1 MGTEGP
7 QERDTACVRSAV
19 ASHFSGQNPDALP
32 CPSRPWLAHLSGL
45 ISLLP
50 VFLWPNQLLSVPQ
63 NPRPLAA
70 SGVGTDL

>member
-1 MGTEGP
+1 MGTVGP
-7 QERDTACVRSAV
+7 QERDTACVGSAV

-45 ISLLP
+45 ISRLP
-50 VFLWPNQLLSVPQ
+50 VFLWPNHLSIPQ